1 MDTITFSDFAKIDLR
16 AGTILEATRQEGSDK
31 LLRISVDLGEE
42 KPRTIMAGIGRKYL
56 PEDLIGKQIIVVAN
70 LEHRSLMGVESE
82 GMLLATHSKKGEPVL
97 VKPSKK
103 VPAGS
108 KLS

>member
-1 MDTITFSDFAKIDLR
+1 MDTIPFSDFAKVDLR
-16 AGTILEATRQEGSDK
+16 AGTILEAARQEGSDK
-31 LLRISVDLGEE
+31 LLHLSVDLGEE
-42 KPRTIMAGIGRKYL
+42 KPRTIMAGIGKEYA

-82 GMLLATHSKKGEPVL
+82 GMLLAAHGKKGEPIL
-97 VKPSKK
+97 AKPSKK
-103 VPAGS
+103 VPPGS